1 MRRGRIPTL
10 QSRAGWCAMQRSQSA
25 AIRLEVG
32 GVDPGGQL
40 TASGGALR
48 VDAIVGHRSADVA
61 GVDPASSGK
70 CPEVGR
76 RKLTTASILKAGTGS
91 QSPA

>member
-1 MRRGRIPTL
+1 MKRGRIPAL
-10 QSRAGWCAMQRSQSA
+10 QSRAGWCATQRSQSA
-25 AIRLEVG
+25 AIRLEEEVG

-61 GVDPASSGK
+61 GVDPAFWTRDSRR
-70 CPEVGR
+70 PAHDQLREVGD
-76 RKLTTASILKAGTGS
+76 S
-91 QSPA
+91 

>member
-1 MRRGRIPTL
+1 VHFL
-10 QSRAGWCAMQRSQSA
+10 RAFRSSA
-25 AIRLEVG
+25 RSKAWPSPGTEVPGRLERDAAQPASGQPPRKKGLVG

-61 GVDPASSGK
+61 GVDPA
-70 CPEVGR
+70 
-76 RKLTTASILKAGTGS
+76 
-91 QSPA
+91 

>member
-1 MRRGRIPTL
+1 MRHGRSPVI
-10 QSRAGWCAMQRSQSA
+10 SRRKGWRSQSRSQLA
-25 AIRLEVG
+25 AICLEVG

-61 GVDPASSGK
+61 GVDPAFWM
-70 CPEVGR
+70 
-76 RKLTTASILKAGTGS
+76 KLLQESRVSTEHVRPDWGSEPGTR
-91 QSPA
+91 P

>member
-1 MRRGRIPTL
+1 MRQGRFPSL
-10 QSRAGWCAMQRSQSA
+10 QIREGWRATSRSQRA
-25 AIRLEVG
+25 ANNLIVG

-61 GVDPASSGK
+61 GVDPAS
-70 CPEVGR
+70 
-76 RKLTTASILKAGTGS
+76 
-91 QSPA
+91 

>member
-1 MRRGRIPTL
+1 MKRGRIPAL
-10 QSRAGWCAMQRSQSA
+10 QSRAGWCATQRSQSA

-61 GVDPASSGK
+61 GVDPAFWTRDSRR
-70 CPEVGR
+70 PAHDQLRAVGD
-76 RKLTTASILKAGTGS
+76 S
-91 QSPA
+91 

>member
-1 MRRGRIPTL
+1 MKRGRIPAL
-10 QSRAGWCAMQRSQSA
+10 QSRVGWCATQRSQSA
-25 AIRLEVG
+25 AVRLEVG

-70 CPEVGR
+70 CPEAGM
-76 RKLTTASILKAGTGS
+76 RKLITANF
-91 QSPA
+91 